1 MMMMMGTTGTEG
13 ATARKSRQAG
23 GIRLEHS
30 LSGNELVNAVKLGTR
45 MGSGKEMSGRT
56 ITKVSKESE
65 QVRIRGRF
73 WTKERDQKRRRFG
86 L

>member
-1 MMMMMGTTGTEG
+1 MEY
-13 ATARKSRQAG
+13 
-23 GIRLEHS
+23 S

-45 MGSGKEMSGRT
+45 MGSGKAKSGRT

-65 QVRIRGRF
+65 QVRTEGRL
-73 WTKERDQKRRRFG
+73 WTKERDQKRRRFV